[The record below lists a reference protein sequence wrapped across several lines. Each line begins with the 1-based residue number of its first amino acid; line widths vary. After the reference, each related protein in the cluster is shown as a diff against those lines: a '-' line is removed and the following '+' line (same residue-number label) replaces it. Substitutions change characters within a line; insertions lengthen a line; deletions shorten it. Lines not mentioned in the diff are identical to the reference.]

1 MPSPR
6 DGYISLDDFSS
17 LILNKYP
24 AGSFD
29 AWERDD
35 ILRYIL
41 QKNPSFTDYLNDQD
55 LKFLFPQLKSEGEKL
70 YETIGSDAAQGFW
83 GRVGSGVAEGAR
95 NVASAGMDILGDE
108 GKTRRYFRE
117 QAQERLKDNVELQA
131 LYAWHEDEP
140 TTFKNVA
147 DVWNTDVFSR
157 ALSEG
162 LPSILTMWGG
172 SSAANLITRGARGA
186 FGKTMAGAAATQ
198 AARQAAKLSSYG
210 IMAALEGSSNY
221 VNSMNILT
229 DQGYSEEEA
238 REYAALPALGYS
250 MVAGWLETTPWMYFV
265 NRFSPAGVENRLL
278 QSLTMGFM
286 NKGVTKSNAPGIFGK
301 QWGVAKATS
310 ILDQALL
317 EGATEWSQAELDMMI
332 TNVMKNPNV
341 PAKTPD
347 QVAKYMY
354 EDFLNA
360 FSSWEAAGEQFWS
373 DEIREQA
380 IAGIV
385 TGGTF
390 GSSPMGRSWASIG
403 LTEEERKEAAAEGV
417 ELADAEVI
425 EEGEVHVEG
434 APVGDVEVVEEGDLS
449 AKDFLTSLVTGS
461 PITVSP
467 SEVKSDETQPVMTA
481 VSQAKKGRTFEEQ
494 VVDYARNRGADF
506 IDDLDAMEDG
516 DKRRLLNN
524 VGKWMQDK
532 NILDKGGVNVDDVAT
547 LLDMHSTGKIT
558 IEEETVRGEKGDV
571 LSTKSILNISED
583 ATESEQ
589 QEVVGIARRSIQSDT
604 KGRRRKRPEDEVQGR
619 LEALNI
625 ENLRVAREQERA
637 EEKRSREERK
647 KRPKKERQQRPQ
659 PQRER
664 PRPQPE
670 RPRPSTKERIKQK
683 KEGDKIKEKVVV
695 GQSAKV
701 KSGKLSQHHEL
712 AGAAVTILD
721 KMKGVAKVAGIATK
735 GKKKGKRI
743 ERLIPYHE
751 LEGFGEV
758 SPKGEGS
765 RVQITFGANKGKLGT
780 ILTIDSKNKKAKIRT
795 DDGKTSVLS
804 FKKKGSKFVAAEQVT
819 EEKQPSV
826 TVPTKVTRKKIIS
839 RKDVRSNPDVQYL
852 FGDNLQHRGR
862 GGQAKQMRG
871 EPNTIGIPTKKRP
884 SMAKNAFFTD
894 KEYDKNVKAID
905 KAFSKIDMSKPIV
918 IPSDGIGTGMAEL
931 KSKAP
936 KTFEYLQARIRDLE
950 KGVIAGGE
958 TSPEISGQTE
968 TAPFPTELGT
978 PNVGKVRRLQ
988 KARGEQSKLKKGFK
1002 WIGISSRTKEGPV
1015 ALRAQ
1020 GKDVTN
1026 LVESAPPGTSWVLH
1040 KTPGEK
1046 GWSVTNEQSGLAV
1059 GQNSRTQKEAINRAN
1074 EILNKGMRDKPG
1086 GVGIFQETMR
1096 SEEVSKFRE
1105 DVGLKPLPK
1114 APAKPKKEAAPK
1126 KKKKKEEK
1134 KAPLEQLTDLPTL
1147 YNMLKSDNPKIV
1159 KVAKEQL
1166 DKMGEEVPGE
1176 RVSRRE
1182 RKKKSG
1188 RGKRIPLDAHDKK
1201 VAERKK
1207 KLKQWLPTAS
1217 DIRSIPRKLGQL
1229 QSSPAFRKKIIARL
1243 KKRMP
1248 FVRNMSAKQLDK
1260 LLKESPNS
1268 LGFALGEMVGIPDGA
1283 PIESYPHEYFHIY
1296 WSMIQDTPFVK
1307 KAVNLFKKD
1316 AYASLEKPVTPAGI
1330 KTKDFR
1336 TMTERKKEAAVQG
1349 DKSAQAEWAVE
1360 EVSEFYSAVED
1371 GNISEIREEA
1381 MGLLRLAQHWPDN
1394 ADVRLTVRKV
1404 IKDINKVF
1412 PTKESFNEAFD
1423 KWKAAKIKKG
1433 QAQEG
1438 VYVEDLK
1445 KTLEE
1450 IGKGIFKEKSTPLID
1465 IFEDAG
1471 TMTQEELDTAVVE
1484 EYLARQV
1491 ANVYITMAS
1500 ESLPAKAARWIKRFY
1515 RKLKN
1520 MFRTT
1525 KFNKNDVIDIFAEEL
1540 YGTDPLYS
1548 VPQSAQGK
1556 LKRWA
1561 ASINNEQGEG
1571 FDESLTEDPED
1582 EQDETL
1588 GEDASPADFVFKR
1601 FEESTQKLFGAPL
1614 LNSEVATLIHK
1625 ARELEVDV
1633 GSIKGMKQFLT
1644 YIRAAGFAQNTNR
1657 KVMFLADFEGKQK
1670 KKKTLNRKER
1680 NAFIRFYNHA
1690 NDTIRR
1696 STKVFLQSVD
1706 GDVQLKSSE
1715 KDFMGNTQSEFIN
1728 KSFIDDLDVGE
1739 DTVMMLGS
1747 DVFAETR
1754 YSKWRNFEDPQYGPD
1769 FLNFEDVEFL
1779 EDQLSYFESE
1789 KGSPR
1794 PMALLGIKGADKNAF
1809 MIVRV
1814 GNQFRYKN
1822 GALWKDKKVVE
1833 YFRDEIAAGRMT
1845 EQHLKDIEES
1855 ALTRAEENDFVL
1867 LQAAARHNWWK
1878 SVMGNNYLI
1887 EDDMQTRGVKDYFN
1901 RTRIPFN
1908 EGSTPRGLGDTRVM
1922 VMDMDTIEIE
1932 YEDANGNVVRR
1943 DPKEDYTETGEPR
1956 YFGDGFLGV
1965 NDRII
1970 SGVEEATGRKP
1981 EANEY
1986 PLSEFKPSFYH
1997 ITEDKESVLAIKANA
2012 SKPPPGLRFLDKAT
2026 GRLVMETREDE
2037 NGQMHFYDGN
2047 GVEFDMFAT
2056 KDEAK
2061 RNTGQFDVT
2070 NEVFDYNF
2078 PETSMKVIFG
2088 SSPKG
2093 KPSAAH
2099 PLSWYEMFIAPDLM
2113 KDPDVAK
2120 ALELAGFHILDIM
2133 QENIITL
2140 IKGRWNPS
2148 FLKRNLKRMGILDSY
2163 GSLKEGKI
2171 VNRIKAGALRHSA
2184 FLGRYR
2190 SSLGNML
2197 IKKTAFKGR
2206 RTGQGTLFTIYPDW
2220 KNEVAEDEIIVG
2232 DMNEVT
2238 IKRVADKV
2246 IGKKDRSASKKERG
2260 IREEWDALY
2269 KNKETRDDAVNQLN
2283 AVLAVED
2290 IKTLVHRQPIPD
2302 VGSPRILRIKEI
2314 RIGLGN
2320 VAIPNSK
2327 VLYNIMQGD
2336 NDGDHLALEF
2346 LPDKLTN
2353 ALEKAVNSKAFKNRK
2368 KSIKLGIF
2376 KHDTHTGNLANFD
2389 DIKKFTSMVS
2399 VGQFAQG
2406 ISVNAKNI
2414 RELLS
2419 YKDIVVGLTDKGKT
2433 AHLENAKL
2441 AFLPSNS
2448 NVIMDYAP
2456 LDIDVLTADG
2466 GIVMKQL
2473 MENDKVKIIT
2483 SDGKFIKTPEELL
2496 KFAGRETSM
2505 PSRISSAKAPQ
2516 AIAKFF
2522 TPIHDSIKGK
2532 MTVSAYMKMH
2542 GPRTLT
2548 GKVEFLRNEN
2558 KPNEFLLLETTSE
2571 GTRAFGYVSDKKAS
2585 LMGRQDMYGFK
2596 LNNIYQQGEVYGL
2609 VGKEYIEKNYGL
2621 TWEGTIGGDE
2631 RPFVT
2636 SVTEE
2641 TGENEVYLYTTSA
2654 HEMATILQASVD
2666 NAKELLLYGWGWG
2679 NEDLYGKSGYNFLF
2693 SRMIADKRNIR
2704 KMKDGSWKDADSP
2717 KGAPSVTKSLLK
2729 EEGALTM
2736 MRHVF
2741 NFFNYSQFRQGR
2753 DKNRRSLG
2761 LQEIGRRSFDKANFI
2776 ASTPEEKGARVK
2788 RHMFTSD
2795 KRLKKLVKS
2804 VTMNNRFTSLEQGFA
2819 KYFKLAREQIK
2830 NHGEEGEVLNWD
2842 VTRYNH
2848 TRLKN
2853 AFIFARDSIN
2863 ANFAHLVDK
2872 YKVPIAEGDLEA
2884 AKKFAKLMHTR
2895 FYNIGKDKMYIA
2907 EDGTE
2912 YDATEDRVVRNEY
2925 SKMMGAFI
2933 EDHIHQFLALSPGA
2947 QFLHTHMFLNALERS
2962 DVRINKRGGVSAM
2975 ITDAADKLL
2984 PWELMDE
2991 DLSIEYLDAWSD
3003 GLDASSNTE
3012 ERVAQE
3018 KWKDTRVDIAQDKYE
3033 IDNGCRVASK

>member
-6 DGYISLDDFSS
+6 DGYISLDDFTS

-83 GRVGSGVAEGAR
+83 GRVGSGVAEGAK

-186 FGKTMAGAAATQ
+186 FGKTMAGAAATK

-380 IAGIV
+380 IAGMV

-417 ELADAEVI
+417 DAEVI

-558 IEEETVRGEKGDV
+558 IEEQTVRGEKGEV

-583 ATESEQ
+583 ATEREQ

-619 LEALNI
+619 LESLNI
-625 ENLRVAREQERA
+625 DNLRVAREQERV

-647 KRPKKERQQRPQ
+647 ERPKKERKQRPQ

-664 PRPQPE
+664 QRPQPE

-695 GQSAKV
+695 GQSANV

-721 KMKGVAKVAGIATK
+721 KMKGVAKVAGIATR

-751 LEGFGEV
+751 LEGLGEV
-758 SPKGEGS
+758 SPKGEGA

-780 ILTIDSKNKKAKIRT
+780 ILTIDSKNKTAKIRT

-804 FKKKGSKFVAAEQVT
+804 FKKKGSKFVAAEQVDEQVA
-819 EEKQPSV
+819 EE
-826 TVPTKVTRKKIIS
+826 
-839 RKDVRSNPDVQYL
+839 
-852 FGDNLQHRGR
+852 
-862 GGQAKQMRG
+862 
-871 EPNTIGIPTKKRP
+871 
-884 SMAKNAFFTD
+884 
-894 KEYDKNVKAID
+894 
-905 KAFSKIDMSKPIV
+905 
-918 IPSDGIGTGMAEL
+918 
-931 KSKAP
+931 
-936 KTFEYLQARIRDLE
+936 
-950 KGVIAGGE
+950 
-958 TSPEISGQTE
+958 EI

-1015 ALRAQ
+1015 SLRVQ

-1096 SEEVSKFRE
+1096 GEEVSKFRE

-1126 KKKKKEEK
+1126 KKKKKEGK
-1134 KAPLEQLTDLPTL
+1134 KAPSEQMTDLPTL
-1147 YNMLKSDNPKIV
+1147 YNMLKSDNPAMV

-1166 DKMGEEVPGE
+1166 EKMGEELPGE

-1188 RGKRIPLDAHDKK
+1188 RGKKIPLDAHDKK

-1316 AYASLEKPVTPAGI
+1316 AYASFGNTPV
-1330 KTKDFR
+1330 
-1336 TMTERKKEAAVQG
+1336 
-1349 DKSAQAEWAVE
+1349 
-1360 EVSEFYSAVED
+1360 
-1371 GNISEIREEA
+1371 
-1381 MGLLRLAQHWPDN
+1381 
-1394 ADVRLTVRKV
+1394 
-1404 IKDINKVF
+1404 
-1412 PTKESFNEAFD
+1412 
-1423 KWKAAKIKKG
+1423 
-1433 QAQEG
+1433 
-1438 VYVEDLK
+1438 
-1445 KTLEE
+1445 
-1450 IGKGIFKEKSTPLID
+1450 ID
-1465 IFEDAG
+1465 IFKDAG

-1571 FDESLTEDPED
+1571 FDESVTEDPED

-1633 GSIKGMKQFLT
+1633 GSIKGMKQFLA

-1706 GDVQLKSSE
+1706 GDIQLKSSE
-1715 KDFMGNTQSEFIN
+1715 TDFMGNTESEFIN

-1754 YSKWRNFEDPQYGPD
+1754 YSKWKNFEDPQYGPD

-1779 EDQLSYFESE
+1779 EDQLSYFENE

-1809 MIVRV
+1809 MIVRI

-1822 GALWKDKKVVE
+1822 GALWKDKKIVE

-1878 SVMGNNYLI
+1878 SVMGNNYLM
-1887 EDDMQTRGVKDYFN
+1887 EDDMQTKGVKDYFN

-1965 NDRII
+1965 NDRIL
-1970 SGVEEATGRKP
+1970 SGVEESTGRKP

-2120 ALELAGFHILDIM
+2120 ALELAGFHILNVM

-2171 VNRIKAGALRHSA
+2171 INRIKAGALRHSV

-2522 TPIHDSIKGK
+2522 TPIRDSIKGK
-2532 MTVSAYMKMH
+2532 MTVSAYMKTL

-2558 KPNEFLLLETTSE
+2558 NPNEFLLLETTSE

-2585 LMGRQDMYGFK
+2585 LTGRQDRYGFK

-2693 SRMIADKRNIR
+2693 SRMIVDKRDIR
-2704 KMKDGSWKDADSP
+2704 KMRDGSWKDVDSP

-2884 AKKFAKLMHTR
+2884 AKKFARLMHTR

-2962 DVRINKRGGVSAM
+2962 DVRINRRGGVSTM

>member
-1 MPSPR
+1 
-6 DGYISLDDFSS
+6 
-17 LILNKYP
+17 
-24 AGSFD
+24 
-29 AWERDD
+29 
-35 ILRYIL
+35 
-41 QKNPSFTDYLNDQD
+41 
-55 LKFLFPQLKSEGEKL
+55 
-70 YETIGSDAAQGFW
+70 
-83 GRVGSGVAEGAR
+83 
-95 NVASAGMDILGDE
+95 
-108 GKTRRYFRE
+108 YFRE

-186 FGKTMAGAAATQ
+186 FGKTMAGAAATK

-380 IAGIV
+380 IAGMV

-558 IEEETVRGEKGDV
+558 IEEQTVRGEKGEV

-583 ATESEQ
+583 ATEREQ

-619 LEALNI
+619 LESLNI
-625 ENLRVAREQERA
+625 DNLRVAREQERV

-647 KRPKKERQQRPQ
+647 ERPKKERKQRPQ

-664 PRPQPE
+664 QRPQPE

-695 GQSAKV
+695 GQSANV

-721 KMKGVAKVAGIATK
+721 KMKGVAKVAGIATR

-751 LEGFGEV
+751 LEGLGEV
-758 SPKGEGS
+758 SPKGEGA

-780 ILTIDSKNKKAKIRT
+780 ILTIDSKNKTAKIRT

-804 FKKKGSKFVAAEQVT
+804 FKKKGSKFVAAEQVDEQVA
-819 EEKQPSV
+819 EE
-826 TVPTKVTRKKIIS
+826 
-839 RKDVRSNPDVQYL
+839 
-852 FGDNLQHRGR
+852 
-862 GGQAKQMRG
+862 
-871 EPNTIGIPTKKRP
+871 
-884 SMAKNAFFTD
+884 
-894 KEYDKNVKAID
+894 
-905 KAFSKIDMSKPIV
+905 
-918 IPSDGIGTGMAEL
+918 
-931 KSKAP
+931 
-936 KTFEYLQARIRDLE
+936 
-950 KGVIAGGE
+950 
-958 TSPEISGQTE
+958 EI

-1015 ALRAQ
+1015 SLRVQ

-1096 SEEVSKFRE
+1096 GEEVSKFRE

-1126 KKKKKEEK
+1126 KKKKKEGK
-1134 KAPLEQLTDLPTL
+1134 KAPSEQMTDLPTL
-1147 YNMLKSDNPKIV
+1147 YNMLKSDNPAMV

-1166 DKMGEEVPGE
+1166 EKMGEELPGE
-1176 RVSRRE
+1176 RVSRRK

-1188 RGKRIPLDAHDKK
+1188 RGKKIPLDAHDKK
-1201 VAERKK
+1201 VADRKK

-1316 AYASLEKPVTPAGI
+1316 AYASFGNTPV
-1330 KTKDFR
+1330 
-1336 TMTERKKEAAVQG
+1336 
-1349 DKSAQAEWAVE
+1349 
-1360 EVSEFYSAVED
+1360 
-1371 GNISEIREEA
+1371 
-1381 MGLLRLAQHWPDN
+1381 
-1394 ADVRLTVRKV
+1394 
-1404 IKDINKVF
+1404 
-1412 PTKESFNEAFD
+1412 
-1423 KWKAAKIKKG
+1423 
-1433 QAQEG
+1433 
-1438 VYVEDLK
+1438 
-1445 KTLEE
+1445 
-1450 IGKGIFKEKSTPLID
+1450 ID
-1465 IFEDAG
+1465 IFKDAG

-1571 FDESLTEDPED
+1571 FDESMTEDPED

-1633 GSIKGMKQFLT
+1633 GSIKGMKQFLA

-1706 GDVQLKSSE
+1706 GDIQLKSSE
-1715 KDFMGNTQSEFIN
+1715 TDFMGNTESEFIN

-1754 YSKWRNFEDPQYGPD
+1754 YSKWKNFEDPQYGPD

-1779 EDQLSYFESE
+1779 EDQLSYFENE

-1809 MIVRV
+1809 MIVRI

-1822 GALWKDKKVVE
+1822 GALWKDKKIVE

-1878 SVMGNNYLI
+1878 SVMGNNYLM
-1887 EDDMQTRGVKDYFN
+1887 EDDMQTKGVKDYFN

-1965 NDRII
+1965 NDRIL
-1970 SGVEEATGRKP
+1970 SGVEESTGRKP

-2120 ALELAGFHILDIM
+2120 ALELAGFHILNVM

-2190 SSLGNML
+2190 SGLGNML

-2206 RTGQGTLFTIYPDW
+2206 
-2220 KNEVAEDEIIVG
+2220 
-2232 DMNEVT
+2232 
-2238 IKRVADKV
+2238 
-2246 IGKKDRSASKKERG
+2246 
-2260 IREEWDALY
+2260 
-2269 KNKETRDDAVNQLN
+2269 
-2283 AVLAVED
+2283 
-2290 IKTLVHRQPIPD
+2290 
-2302 VGSPRILRIKEI
+2302 
-2314 RIGLGN
+2314 
-2320 VAIPNSK
+2320 
-2327 VLYNIMQGD
+2327 
-2336 NDGDHLALEF
+2336 
-2346 LPDKLTN
+2346 
-2353 ALEKAVNSKAFKNRK
+2353 
-2368 KSIKLGIF
+2368 
-2376 KHDTHTGNLANFD
+2376 
-2389 DIKKFTSMVS
+2389 
-2399 VGQFAQG
+2399 
-2406 ISVNAKNI
+2406 
-2414 RELLS
+2414 
-2419 YKDIVVGLTDKGKT
+2419 
-2433 AHLENAKL
+2433 
-2441 AFLPSNS
+2441 
-2448 NVIMDYAP
+2448 
-2456 LDIDVLTADG
+2456 
-2466 GIVMKQL
+2466 
-2473 MENDKVKIIT
+2473 
-2483 SDGKFIKTPEELL
+2483 
-2496 KFAGRETSM
+2496 
-2505 PSRISSAKAPQ
+2505 
-2516 AIAKFF
+2516 
-2522 TPIHDSIKGK
+2522 
-2532 MTVSAYMKMH
+2532 
-2542 GPRTLT
+2542 
-2548 GKVEFLRNEN
+2548 
-2558 KPNEFLLLETTSE
+2558 
-2571 GTRAFGYVSDKKAS
+2571 
-2585 LMGRQDMYGFK
+2585 
-2596 LNNIYQQGEVYGL
+2596 
-2609 VGKEYIEKNYGL
+2609 
-2621 TWEGTIGGDE
+2621 
-2631 RPFVT
+2631 
-2636 SVTEE
+2636 
-2641 TGENEVYLYTTSA
+2641 
-2654 HEMATILQASVD
+2654 
-2666 NAKELLLYGWGWG
+2666 
-2679 NEDLYGKSGYNFLF
+2679 
-2693 SRMIADKRNIR
+2693 
-2704 KMKDGSWKDADSP
+2704 
-2717 KGAPSVTKSLLK
+2717 
-2729 EEGALTM
+2729 
-2736 MRHVF
+2736 
-2741 NFFNYSQFRQGR
+2741 
-2753 DKNRRSLG
+2753 
-2761 LQEIGRRSFDKANFI
+2761 
-2776 ASTPEEKGARVK
+2776 
-2788 RHMFTSD
+2788 
-2795 KRLKKLVKS
+2795 
-2804 VTMNNRFTSLEQGFA
+2804 
-2819 KYFKLAREQIK
+2819 
-2830 NHGEEGEVLNWD
+2830 
-2842 VTRYNH
+2842 
-2848 TRLKN
+2848 
-2853 AFIFARDSIN
+2853 
-2863 ANFAHLVDK
+2863 
-2872 YKVPIAEGDLEA
+2872 
-2884 AKKFAKLMHTR
+2884 
-2895 FYNIGKDKMYIA
+2895 
-2907 EDGTE
+2907 
-2912 YDATEDRVVRNEY
+2912 
-2925 SKMMGAFI
+2925 
-2933 EDHIHQFLALSPGA
+2933 
-2947 QFLHTHMFLNALERS
+2947 
-2962 DVRINKRGGVSAM
+2962 
-2975 ITDAADKLL
+2975 
-2984 PWELMDE
+2984 
-2991 DLSIEYLDAWSD
+2991 
-3003 GLDASSNTE
+3003 
-3012 ERVAQE
+3012 
-3018 KWKDTRVDIAQDKYE
+3018 
-3033 IDNGCRVASK
+3033 

>member
-1 MPSPR
+1 MSNGFK
-6 DGYISLDDFSS
+6 DGYVSLDDFSN
-17 LILNKYP
+17 LILSQYP
-24 AGSFD
+24 TGAFE

-35 ILRYIL
+35 ILRWVL
-41 QKNPSFTDYLNDQD
+41 QKNPSFTNYLNDQD
-55 LKFLFPQLKSEGEKL
+55 LKFLFPQLKTEGEKAYDL
-70 YETIGSDAAQGFW
+70 IGSDAAGGWGGFAR
-83 GRVGSGVAEGAR
+83 RVTSGMREGVQNTTA
-95 NVASAGMDILGDE
+95 AFMDILGDE

-131 LYAWHEDEP
+131 LHAWHQDEP
-140 TTFKNVA
+140 TTLKNVL

-162 LPSILTMWGG
+162 LPSIATMTIG
-172 SSAANLITRGARGA
+172 SGAANLFTRGVRGA
-186 FGKTMAGAAATQ
+186 FGKTMAGAAATKAAHQ
-198 AARQAAKLSSYG
+198 AMKLSSYG
-210 IMAALEGSSNY
+210 IMTALEGSSNY

-229 DQGYSEEEA
+229 DQGYSEEQA
-238 REYAALPALGYS
+238 REYATLPALAYG

-278 QSLTMGFM
+278 QNLTMSYM
-286 NKGVTKSNAPGIFGK
+286 NKGITKTNAPGIMSK
-301 QWGVAKATS
+301 QWAVGKAAST
-310 ILDQALL
+310 IDQALL

-360 FSSWEAAGEQFWS
+360 FASKEAFAAQFWS
-373 DEIREQA
+373 DEIREQT
-380 IAGIV
+380 IAGMV
-385 TGGTF
+385 TGFTF
-390 GSSPMGRSWASIG
+390 GVGPMGSGWSG
-403 LTEEERKEAAAEGV
+403 VELTEEEKTAAV
-417 ELADAEVI
+417 ERGDIPEDEV
-425 EEGEVHVEG
+425 EEFVEG
-434 APVGDVEVVEEGDLS
+434 APATAVESPEVTGAEDLS

-467 SEVKSDETQPVMTA
+467 SEVKSDEVQPVMTA

-506 IDDLDAMEDG
+506 IDDLDSMEDG

-558 IEEETVRGEKGDV
+558 IEEETVRGEKGEV

-619 LEALNI
+619 LESLNI
-625 ENLRVAREQERA
+625 ENLRVAREQERV

-647 KRPKKERQQRPQ
+647 KRPKKERQQQAQ

-664 PRPQPE
+664 QRPQPE
-670 RPRPSTKERIKQK
+670 RPRPSTKERIKKK

-695 GQSAKV
+695 GQSANV

-751 LEGFGEV
+751 LEGLGEV
-758 SPKGEGS
+758 SPKGKGS

-780 ILTIDSKNKKAKIRT
+780 ILTIDSKNKTAKIRT
-795 DDGKTSVLS
+795 DDGKTAVLS
-804 FKKKGSKFVAAEQVT
+804 FKKKGSKFVAAEQVA
-819 EEKQPSV
+819 EKEIEIYNV
-826 TVPTKVTRKKIIS
+826 KGEKYTAKVTAVGEGGGMRVLNQEGEDVLLDSDLTAVTQDVNSPTYQIQSAGLSATSQGEVVSEMSNEQLAEIESELAERLQQGIGAGQGSGQSALMDFNAVKLAS
-839 RKDVRSNPDVQYL
+839 RKP
-852 FGDNLQHRGR
+852 
-862 GGQAKQMRG
+862 A
-871 EPNTIGIPTKKRP
+871 T
-884 SMAKNAFFTD
+884 
-894 KEYDKNVKAID
+894 
-905 KAFSKIDMSKPIV
+905 
-918 IPSDGIGTGMAEL
+918 
-931 KSKAP
+931 
-936 KTFEYLQARIRDLE
+936 
-950 KGVIAGGE
+950 
-958 TSPEISGQTE
+958 
-968 TAPFPTELGT
+968 
-978 PNVGKVRRLQ
+978 
-988 KARGEQSKLKKGFK
+988 
-1002 WIGISSRTKEGPV
+1002 
-1015 ALRAQ
+1015 
-1020 GKDVTN
+1020 
-1026 LVESAPPGTSWVLH
+1026 
-1040 KTPGEK
+1040 
-1046 GWSVTNEQSGLAV
+1046 
-1059 GQNSRTQKEAINRAN
+1059 
-1074 EILNKGMRDKPG
+1074 
-1086 GVGIFQETMR
+1086 
-1096 SEEVSKFRE
+1096 
-1105 DVGLKPLPK
+1105 

-1126 KKKKKEEK
+1126 KKKKKEGK
-1134 KAPLEQLTDLPTL
+1134 KSPSEQMTDIPTL

-1166 DKMGEEVPGE
+1166 DKMGVELPGE

-1188 RGKRIPLDAHDKK
+1188 RGKKIPLDAHDKK

-1316 AYASLEKPVTPAGI
+1316 AYASFGNTPV
-1330 KTKDFR
+1330 
-1336 TMTERKKEAAVQG
+1336 
-1349 DKSAQAEWAVE
+1349 S
-1360 EVSEFYSAVED
+1360 
-1371 GNISEIREEA
+1371 
-1381 MGLLRLAQHWPDN
+1381 
-1394 ADVRLTVRKV
+1394 
-1404 IKDINKVF
+1404 
-1412 PTKESFNEAFD
+1412 
-1423 KWKAAKIKKG
+1423 
-1433 QAQEG
+1433 
-1438 VYVEDLK
+1438 DL
-1445 KTLEE
+1445 
-1450 IGKGIFKEKSTPLID
+1450 
-1465 IFEDAG
+1465 FEDAG

-1491 ANVYITMAS
+1491 SNVYITMAS

-1515 RKLKN
+1515 RKIKN

-1525 KFNKNDVIDIFAEEL
+1525 KFSKNDIIDIFAEEL

-1548 VPQSAQGK
+1548 VPQSAQGR
-1556 LKRWA
+1556 LRRWA

-1633 GSIKGMKQFLT
+1633 GSIEGMKQFLT

-1690 NDTIRR
+1690 SDTIRR
-1696 STKVFLQSVD
+1696 STKVFLQSVN

-1715 KDFMGNTQSEFIN
+1715 TDFMGNTESEFIN
-1728 KSFIDDLDVGE
+1728 KNFIDDLDVGE

-1754 YSKWRNFEDPQYGPD
+1754 RSVFRNYEDPEYGPD

-1779 EDQLSYFESE
+1779 EDQLSYFENE
-1789 KGSPR
+1789 NGSPK

-1809 MIVRV
+1809 MIVRI

-1822 GALWKDKKVVE
+1822 GALWKDKKIVE

-1845 EQHLKDIEES
+1845 EQHLKDIEEN
-1855 ALTRAEENDFVL
+1855 ALTRAEENDYVL

-1878 SVMGNNYLI
+1878 SVMGNNYLM
-1887 EDDMQTRGVKDYFN
+1887 EDDMQTKGVKDYFN

-1908 EGSTPRGLGDTRVM
+1908 EGTTPRGLGDTRVM

-1981 EANEY
+1981 EADEY
-1986 PLSEFKPSFYH
+1986 PLSEFKPSVYH

-2012 SKPPPGLRFLDKAT
+2012 SKPPPGLRFLDKET
-2026 GRLVMETREDE
+2026 GRLVMETKEDE

-2070 NEVFDYNF
+2070 NEVFDYDF

-2120 ALELAGFHILDIM
+2120 ALELVGHHILDVM

-2140 IKGRWNPS
+2140 IKGRWNPA

-2190 SSLGNML
+2190 SSLANML

-2376 KHDTHTGNLANFD
+2376 KHDTHTGSLANFD

-2433 AHLENAKL
+2433 PHLENAKL

-2473 MENDKVKIIT
+2473 IENDKVKIIT
-2483 SDGKFIKTPEELL
+2483 SDGKFIKTPEAL
-2496 KFAGRETSM
+2496 S
-2505 PSRISSAKAPQ
+2505 
-2516 AIAKFF
+2516 
-2522 TPIHDSIKGK
+2522 
-2532 MTVSAYMKMH
+2532 
-2542 GPRTLT
+2542 
-2548 GKVEFLRNEN
+2548 
-2558 KPNEFLLLETTSE
+2558 
-2571 GTRAFGYVSDKKAS
+2571 
-2585 LMGRQDMYGFK
+2585 K
-2596 LNNIYQQGEVYGL
+2596 LADD
-2609 VGKEYIEKNYGL
+2609 
-2621 TWEGTIGGDE
+2621 T
-2631 RPFVT
+2631 
-2636 SVTEE
+2636 
-2641 TGENEVYLYTTSA
+2641 EVYLYTTSA

-2693 SRMIADKRNIR
+2693 SRMIVDKRDIR
-2704 KMKDGSWKDADSP
+2704 KMRDGSWKDSDSP
-2717 KGAPSVTKSLLK
+2717 KGAPAVNESLIK
-2729 EEGALTM
+2729 EEAVLTM
-2736 MRHVF
+2736 MRRVF
-2741 NFFNYSQFRQGR
+2741 DFFNYSQFRQGR
-2753 DKNRRSLG
+2753 DKNRRSLN

-2776 ASTPEEKGARVK
+2776 ASTAEEKGLRVK
-2788 RHMFTSD
+2788 RSVTRG
-2795 KRLKKLVKS
+2795 KKNIYKKLVKS
-2804 VTMNNRFTSLEQGFA
+2804 VTMNQRFTSLEQGFA

-2884 AKKFAKLMHTR
+2884 AKEFAKLMHTR
-2895 FYNIGKDKMYIA
+2895 FYDIGKDKMYIA

-2962 DVRINKRGGVSAM
+2962 DVRINRRGGVSVM

-3012 ERVAQE
+3012 ERVAQD